1 MMTALHG
8 AGDRLV
14 SFDHLDHLER
24 KLGADLDTE
33 LGHKLTYQLIRE
45 ENQGHYL
52 TWGTPHLVR
61 QAMLQQLTALAE
73 EAQPA
78 SLEHAHHEQ
87 ARFH

>member
-1 MMTALHG
+1 
-8 AGDRLV
+8 
-14 SFDHLDHLER
+14 
-24 KLGADLDTE
+24 
-33 LGHKLTYQLIRE
+33 LIRE
-45 ENQGHYL
+45 ENQGRYL